1 MPLFECIGL
10 FAFHRQDV
18 NPNAVAIAVSVVRMM
33 LIITLHLFFV
43 SVVIMIRD
51 FFCEITIQ
59 SEDRT

>member
-33 LIITLHLFFV
+33 LIITDHLAFF
-43 SVVIMIRD
+43 SVVIMIID
-51 FFCEITIQ
+51 FFSEITVQ
-59 SEDRT
+59 SKDCT